1 MSKIKIGKYYKFRF
15 AGVEYQGKL
24 IDIDKTVVGTI
35 THIWYKCKHEDGTI
49 YPIRKEELIEVK

>member
-1 MSKIKIGKYYKFRF
+1 MSKIKIGKTYKFPF
-15 AGVEYQGKL
+15 AGMEYQGKL